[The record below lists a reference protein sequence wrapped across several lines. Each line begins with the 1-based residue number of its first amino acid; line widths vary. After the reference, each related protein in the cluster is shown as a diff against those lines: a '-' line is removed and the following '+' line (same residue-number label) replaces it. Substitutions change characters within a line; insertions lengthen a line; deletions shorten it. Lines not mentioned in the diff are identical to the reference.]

1 MSGTARVSTA
11 RRFVLVRDE
20 DVSGTSGIGT
30 VAEGV
35 EWSNGWVSLHWIS
48 QLGCLGMYE
57 NAKVMI
63 EIHGHG
69 GRTRLEW
76 IDS

>member
-1 MSGTARVSTA
+1 MGTAEKSTA
-11 RRFVLVRDE
+11 RQFVLVRDE
-20 DVSGTSGIGT
+20 DVSGTSGVGV

-35 EWSNGWVSLHWIS
+35 EWSNGWVSLHWLS

-57 NAKVMI
+57 NVKVML
-63 EIHGHG
+63 EVHGHG

-76 IDS
+76 IV